1 MSIRET
7 YLKDYGL
14 NETDTN
20 KILSYCRSATGYD
33 QQLILQAAQEVYP
46 EIAPYLFLNL
56 TTGLGY
62 DRMGN
67 IPMQRKDFQGYRR
80 KTIEA
85 YDRYMIC
92 NGKPLSYKPKYNVEK
107 LKKFREEQIKKLRAE
122 IEKLKEMDFES
133 NRDV

>member
-1 MSIRET
+1 MENRCVCCGEIIPEGRQVCIRREKEVSGKMSVRDT
-7 YLKDYGL
+7 YLKDYGI
-14 NETDTN
+14 TDSDAK
-20 KILSYCRSATGYD
+20 KIVSFCRSATGYD

-80 KTIEA
+80 KTIET
-85 YDRYMIC
+85 YNRYMIL
-92 NGKPLSYKPKYNVEK
+92 NGKRV
-107 LKKFREEQIKKLRAE
+107 
-122 IEKLKEMDFES
+122 
-133 NRDV
+133 V

>member
-1 MSIRET
+1 MENRCVCCGEIIPEGQQVCMRCEKEVSGKMSVRDT
-7 YLKDYGL
+7 YLKDYGI
-14 NETDTN
+14 TDSDAK
-20 KILSYCRSATGYD
+20 KIVSFCRSATGYD

-80 KTIEA
+80 KTIET
-85 YDRYMIC
+85 YNRYMIL
-92 NGKPLSYKPKYNVEK
+92 NGK
-107 LKKFREEQIKKLRAE
+107 QI
-122 IEKLKEMDFES
+122 
-133 NRDV
+133 V

>member
-1 MSIRET
+1 MTENRCVCCGEIIPEGYQVCMRCEKEVSGKMSVRDT
-7 YLKDYGL
+7 YLKDYGI
-14 NETDTN
+14 TDSDAKT
-20 KILSYCRSATGYD
+20 IVSFCRSATGYD

-80 KTIEA
+80 KTIET
-85 YDRYMIC
+85 YNRYMML
-92 NGKPLSYKPKYNVEK
+92 NGK
-107 LKKFREEQIKKLRAE
+107 QI
-122 IEKLKEMDFES
+122 
-133 NRDV
+133 V

>member
-1 MSIRET
+1 MENRCVCCGEIIPEGRQVCIRREKEVSGKMSVRDT
-7 YLKDYGL
+7 YLKDYGI
-14 NETDTN
+14 TDSDAK
-20 KILSYCRSATGYD
+20 KIVSFCRSATGYD

-80 KTIEA
+80 KTIET
-85 YDRYMIC
+85 YNRYMML
-92 NGKPLSYKPKYNVEK
+92 NGK
-107 LKKFREEQIKKLRAE
+107 QI
-122 IEKLKEMDFES
+122 
-133 NRDV
+133 V

>member
-1 MSIRET
+1 MENRCVCCGGIIPEGYQVRMRCEKEVSGKMSVRDT
-7 YLKDYGL
+7 YLKDYGI
-14 NETDTN
+14 TDSDAK
-20 KILSYCRSATGYD
+20 KIVSFCRSATGYD

-80 KTIEA
+80 KTIET
-85 YDRYMIC
+85 YNRYMIM
-92 NGKPLSYKPKYNVEK
+92 NGK
-107 LKKFREEQIKKLRAE
+107 QI
-122 IEKLKEMDFES
+122 
-133 NRDV
+133 V